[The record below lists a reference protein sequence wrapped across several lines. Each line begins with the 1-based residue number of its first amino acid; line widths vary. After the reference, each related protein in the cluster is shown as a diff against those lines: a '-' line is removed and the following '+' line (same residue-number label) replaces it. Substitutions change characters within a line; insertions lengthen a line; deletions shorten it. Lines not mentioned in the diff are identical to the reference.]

1 MRAIAAAL
9 LIASAAAAGFRPTSR
24 IANSQPTARPRLAA
38 SPISVA
44 PAPATIARIN
54 AVSTPVAAAVAAA
67 CIARPMASLAS
78 AFACGVAVG
87 VLAGP
92 IATGFLERYYTA
104 EEIPLALFKSRKSVS
119 GLVVKVADGDTFR
132 VGHLPPMAL
141 LRGSKGRLCKPMG
154 GQAKLSE
161 STLQVRIA
169 NLLSMSDDHVSLS
182 CRIIIIRQDT
192 TS

>member
-54 AVSTPVAAAVAAA
+54 AVSTPAAAVAAA